1 MMKKRIMVIGPRN
14 SGKSQLVSYLEKRE
28 ISSFPG
34 NIVYYERTIHV
45 PSSYVECP
53 WMYKHIIAAQQ
64 TAYLAVMMLGTGKKK
79 NTYPP
84 HCVSSLLIPV
94 FGVVSCDRA
103 EQGNFEAVQACQK
116 ELKEAGVT
124 RRFIVDF
131 SNESSL
137 MPLMK
142 AIKMLDKES
151 QNE

>member
-14 SGKSQLVSYLEKRE
+14 SGKSELVSYLEKRE

-34 NIVYYERTIHV
+34 NIVYYEQTIHV
-45 PSSYVECP
+45 PSSYIECP
-53 WMYKHIIAAQQ
+53 WMFKHIIAAQQ

-94 FGVVSCDRA
+94 FGVVSVDVKKA
-103 EQGNFEAVQACQK
+103 ENAQAIQACQK
-116 ELKEAGVT
+116 ELKDAGVA

-131 SNESSL
+131 SNENSL
-137 MPLMK
+137 QPLMS
-142 AIKMLDKES
+142 AIKTLDKES